1 VTFATEIHFCPRCG
15 KPISTEDKFGKQ
27 RPVCKNCGWVFF
39 SDPKVAVTALIRKEG
54 KVLLV
59 RRVNQPAQG
68 AWTLPGGFMD
78 AFEVPEKAV
87 QRECLEET
95 GLTIEVDGLHKMF
108 SGREHE
114 HGSDILLVYDAHIIS
129 GELRSG
135 DDADRAEFF
144 MLDALPPLAFHST
157 EKILH
162 ELSS

>member
-1 VTFATEIHFCPRCG
+1 MTLASEVHFCPRCG
-15 KPISTEDKFGKQ
+15 KPISTEIMFGKQ
-27 RPVCKNCGWVFF
+27 RPVCRNCGWVFF

-68 AWTLPGGFMD
+68 SWTLPGGFMD
-78 AFEVPEKAV
+78 AFEVPEQAI

-95 GLTIEVDGLHKMF
+95 GLTIEVTAFHQIF
-108 SGREHE
+108 SGREHD
-114 HGSDILLVYDAHIIS
+114 HGSDILLVYDAQIIS

-144 MLDALPPLAFHST
+144 ALDALPPLAFHST
-157 EKILH
+157 EKILKN
-162 ELSS
+162 LS

>member
-1 VTFATEIHFCPRCG
+1 M
-15 KPISTEDKFGKQ
+15 FGKQ
-27 RPVCKNCGWVFF
+27 RPVCRNCGWVFF

-68 AWTLPGGFMD
+68 SWTLPGGFMD
-78 AFEVPEKAV
+78 AFEVPEQAI

-95 GLTIEVDGLHKMF
+95 GLTIEVTAFHQIF
-108 SGREHE
+108 SGREHD
-114 HGSDILLVYDAHIIS
+114 HGSDILLVYDAQIIS

-144 MLDALPPLAFHST
+144 ALDALPPLAFHST
-157 EKILH
+157 EKILKN
-162 ELSS
+162 LS